1 MWDLW
6 LERAKPIMPVM
17 VIEDVAHAIPL
28 AQALVAGGVRLL
40 EVTLR
45 TQAGL
50 DAIKLIRHAV
60 PEAIVGAGTVTNAMQ
75 FEQALAKGAQFVV
88 SPGSSTELFEAAGA
102 WGGAYLPGVA
112 TASEVMQARERGF
125 RYQKLFPAMAIGG
138 ESVLSAFSGPFADV
152 HFCPTGG
159 IDAHNYRQWLTHRNV
174 FAVGGSWLTPAE
186 QLRRHQ
192 WSTIQ
197 AMAISC

>member
-6 LERAKPIMPVM
+6 LERAKPIIPVM
-17 VIEDVAHAIPL
+17 VIEDVAQAIPL

-60 PEAIVGAGTVTNAMQ
+60 PEAIVGAGTVTNAQQ
-75 FEQALAKGAQFVV
+75 FEQALSKGAQFVV
-88 SPGSSTELFEAAGA
+88 SPGSSPALFDAARS
-102 WGGAYLPGVA
+102 WGGVYLPGVA
-112 TASEVMQARERGF
+112 TASEVMQARELGF
-125 RYQKLFPAMAIGG
+125 RYQKLFPALAVGG
-138 ESVLSAFSGPFADV
+138 EGLLSALSGPFSDV
-152 HFCPTGG
+152 YFCPTGG
-159 IDAHNYRQWLTHRNV
+159 IDGRNYHQFLALRNV

-186 QLRRHQ
+186 QLHDQQ
-192 WSTIQ
+192 WSTIE